1 MTRRAIGHLLLAAPA
16 ILAVLVAIAPAAAQ
30 DPATARRAREMD
42 RMLDQLLPPP
52 ITRGDVDRLLLA
64 AAEELRVEAID
75 ERVPGEVREA
85 ALAEVGGELEATVD
99 LRAEIAALLAED
111 IAAGTPG
118 PSAATARAI
127 MRWLDRRD
135 AVETSM
141 FALLADR
148 CDAVSARVVARAI
161 ALRAA
166 EFWSSGSP
174 LTPLATT
181 DLEGL
186 VRRELARKGLD
197 ADGDCEAILLEHR
210 RLRRE
215 VFREIKEGWLSVP
228 TEARRVSLGF
238 QSWLQRRAEQAI
250 AAGEEP
256 DLDPSRVMGL
266 AMSAQLA
273 PLLAAA
279 RQTSALTQSTV
290 ESLLPCLDAV
300 VGWRVLAALA
310 DAERGRYDFGSKGDG
325 RPAGVVPAI
334 DAWLAQGDDAD
345 ERRDRFEAWRPS
357 DLGGLRAWLASVVE
371 EDARLSREVSRAV
384 GRDPIDFDAI
394 EGVVVGM
401 NDPNQRSR
409 QLALER
415 ASAVT
420 ALLAPPTPP
429 TSPSPRPPDAT
440 DASATDAPATGED
453 AAPR

>member
-1 MTRRAIGHLLLAAPA
+1 VTRRAIGHLLLVAPA
-16 ILAVLVAIAPAAAQ
+16 ILAVLVATAPAAAQ

-42 RMLDQLLPPP
+42 RMLDQFLPPP
-52 ITRGDVDRLLLA
+52 IMRGDVDRLLLA

-75 ERVPGEVREA
+75 ERVPAEVREA
-85 ALAEVGGELEATVD
+85 ALAEVAGELEATVD

-127 MRWLDRRD
+127 MTWLDRRD

-141 FALLADR
+141 FTLLADR
-148 CDAVSARVVARAI
+148 CDAVPARVVARAI

-166 EFWSSGSP
+166 EFWSSRSP
-174 LTPLATT
+174 LAPLITT

-197 ADGDCEAILLEHR
+197 ADGDCEAILLEDR

-215 VFREIKEGWLSVP
+215 ALREIKEGWLSVP

-256 DLDPSRVMGL
+256 DLDPARVMGL

-279 RQTSALTQSTV
+279 RRASELKRSTV

-310 DAERGRYDFGSKGDG
+310 DAERGRYELGSGEDG
-325 RPAGVVPAI
+325 RPDGVVPAI
-334 DAWLAQGDDAD
+334 DAWLAPGDDAD
-345 ERRDRFEAWRPS
+345 DRRDRFEAWRPS
-357 DLGGLRAWLASVVE
+357 DLGALRAWLASIVE

-394 EGVVVGM
+394 ESVVVRM

-415 ASAVT
+415 ASSVT
-420 ALLAPPTPP
+420 ALLAPT
-429 TSPSPRPPDAT
+429 TSPSPEPPDAT

-453 AAPR
+453 APPR